1 MILSM
6 AWRNI
11 WRHKARSLVI
21 MVSIALGLFAGIAV
35 LSLYEGMMI
44 SRIRTVIDEETGHI
58 QIHHPK
64 FSDENESKYLIDNI
78 ENILKKISGI
88 PEIIEINKR
97 ILANGMLSTPNGTAG
112 VQTIGIDTNTEFSF
126 SSLKL
131 KIKDGNG
138 FKPNKKYQAII
149 GKKLA
154 QKMKLEIGSKFVL
167 MFNDTSNNLVS
178 SSYRVA
184 SIYQSTNAP
193 LDERIIYVSNYEL
206 SDLLG
211 LKGQVHEIG
220 LKLRNDDDVTA
231 TTIKLKQLLPQLK
244 IESWKEISP
253 ETEFMA
259 KTVDTYSYIIMI
271 IIMIALAFGI
281 LNTMHMAIMDRSREI
296 GMIAALGTN
305 KFKIFLLILLET
317 IFLTMGGVPF
327 GIILGLSTT
336 FYFNKYGLDLS
347 GMGEDLM
354 SNFGFKTVIYPEFP
368 LEKLIPL
375 LLIVIITALLSS
387 LLPAIKAINMK
398 PIDALKN

>member
-88 PEIIEINKR
+88 PEIIGINKR

-305 KFKIFLLILLET
+305 KFKIFSLILLET

-336 FYFNKYGLDLS
+336 FYFNKQGLDLS

-375 LLIVIITALLSS
+375 LSIVIITALLSS

>member
-231 TTIKLKQLLPQLK
+231 TTVKLKQLLPQLK

-336 FYFNKYGLDLS
+336 FYFNKHGLDLS

>member
-336 FYFNKYGLDLS
+336 FYFNKHGLDLS

-375 LLIVIITALLSS
+375 LSIVIITALLSS

>member
-231 TTIKLKQLLPQLK
+231 TTVKLKQLLPQLK

-305 KFKIFLLILLET
+305 KFKIFSLILLET

-375 LLIVIITALLSS
+375 LSIVIITALLSS

>member
-1 MILSM
+1 
-6 AWRNI
+6 
-11 WRHKARSLVI
+11 

-88 PEIIEINKR
+88 PEIIGINKR

-305 KFKIFLLILLET
+305 KFKIFSLILLET

-336 FYFNKYGLDLS
+336 FYFNKQGLDLS

-375 LLIVIITALLSS
+375 LSIVIITALLSS

>member
-305 KFKIFLLILLET
+305 KFKIFSLILLET

-336 FYFNKYGLDLS
+336 FYFNKHGLDLS

-375 LLIVIITALLSS
+375 LSIVIITALLSS